1 MSIVLLLVLMARVL
15 YFVGDGVNDG
25 SGGGGGSN
33 SSGSDFAEAG

>member
-1 MSIVLLLVLMARVL
+1 MLLVLMVGVL

-25 SGGGGGSN
+25 SGGGGSSN